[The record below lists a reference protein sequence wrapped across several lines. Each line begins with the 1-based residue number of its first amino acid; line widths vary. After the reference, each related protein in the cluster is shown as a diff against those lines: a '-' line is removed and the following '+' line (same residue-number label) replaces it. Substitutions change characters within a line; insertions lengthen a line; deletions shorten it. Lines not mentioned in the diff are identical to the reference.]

1 MNKSKLYLPIFT
13 HLVIHETYDGALQF
27 VTLDE
32 EVINRIR
39 AESNKYGFGSFSDRD
54 DGQDVGKMKRA
65 YLYINWLFDLREV
78 AQYLADI
85 AKCEYAIEYRLGPRQ
100 EYERVRGDSSE

>member
-1 MNKSKLYLPIFT
+1 MTNLSSPPKLVAD
-13 HLVIHETYDGALQF
+13 LVIREEPGDVLHFETIDPEIAERMQVEFGAG
-27 VTLDE
+27 E
-32 EVINRIR
+32 
-39 AESNKYGFGSFSDRD
+39 FGSFSDRD

-85 AKCEYAIEYRLGPRQ
+85 ARCEYAIEYSLGPRQ
-100 EYERVRGDSSE
+100 EYERVRGDSSQ